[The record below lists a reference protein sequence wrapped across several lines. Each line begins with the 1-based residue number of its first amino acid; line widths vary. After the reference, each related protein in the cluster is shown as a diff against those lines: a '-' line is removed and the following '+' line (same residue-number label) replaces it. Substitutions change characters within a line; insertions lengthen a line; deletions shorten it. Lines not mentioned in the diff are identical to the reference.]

1 MRNGQVVFQSQW
13 PNFVAYYNISQYFK
27 VLNLFLLLFLFS
39 PFPLHLHLYQHGTA
53 HYIPLFLLAE
63 SVMMFPSPDPS
74 TLSLLFTGLVPS
86 DASKTFV
93 LKRDL
98 FICRVHLS
106 ISALLFLSI
115 YLFSLTLV
123 MGTCWVLSS
132 VFPLLKYAFKL
143 PLWQLQVT
151 RQPFQWPVLSLS
163 HSTFFPLSF
172 PSFPYGPLSC
182 CVLPHPLMFPTL
194 TSCISYPEPIMR
206 LRTLPQHQSPKPHA
220 WSVSSIGVL
229 GSVYP
234 FCWPC
239 LFHPFSPP
247 LSPSFGL
254 FLLPCFSFC

>member
-1 MRNGQVVFQSQW
+1 MHS
-13 PNFVAYYNISQYFK
+13 
-27 VLNLFLLLFLFS
+27 FS
-39 PFPLHLHLYQHGTA
+39 YSFPLWFTTILNT
-53 HYIPLFLLAE
+53 IPCAIQQ
-63 SVMMFPSPDPS
+63 
-74 TLSLLFTGLVPS
+74 GLVLVS
-86 DASKTFV
+86 FYTYQFASANSKLTALPFLTSPPHWWPQICSLCLWV
-93 LKRDL
+93 HFCLVDL